1 MELLKISLNVD
12 YFFKGI
18 FLIFLTL
25 IGNFLST
32 SMPCKLQKLLSENIY
47 VKNISLF
54 ILIYFTIDVFKD
66 NSIKYHPLEILKS
79 TFLIFISY
87 ILFTKQNLFT
97 SVIIIILLIIQYI
110 LYNANAY
117 YKDKVKDNNLN
128 LDYDIKK
135 NIKIIDNTYNY
146 ILILI
151 TIIMILGFINYYI
164 MQKKN
169 YKNNF
174 KISKFLLGVVNC
186 KSL

>member
-32 SMPCKLQKLLSENIY
+32 SMPCKLQKLLTENIY

-66 NSIKYHPLEILKS
+66 NSIKHHPLEILKS

-97 SVIIIILLIIQYI
+97 SVIIIIL
-110 LYNANAY
+110 
-117 YKDKVKDNNLN
+117 
-128 LDYDIKK
+128 
-135 NIKIIDNTYNY
+135 
-146 ILILI
+146 
-151 TIIMILGFINYYI
+151 
-164 MQKKN
+164 
-169 YKNNF
+169 
-174 KISKFLLGVVNC
+174 
-186 KSL
+186 